1 MKKLLTILLALW
13 IGIPFAIAQNP
24 VKGKVSNSS
33 GEGLPGVT
41 ILVANTSVGTVSDF
55 EGHYALEVPDNSVLV
70 FSFIGF
76 LQREIAISG
85 QSVLN
90 VTLQEDTKSL
100 EEVVVTAIGI
110 KQQKKK
116 LGYATQE
123 VDTDVLSESRT
134 MNLGNALSGQVA
146 GLAVSNPTGMFQSP
160 SFNLRGKRPLI
171 VLDGVPLESDLK
183 IGRASCRE
191 RGE

>member
-1 MKKLLTILLALW
+1 
-13 IGIPFAIAQNP
+13 
-24 VKGKVSNSS
+24 
-33 GEGLPGVT
+33 
-41 ILVANTSVGTVSDF
+41 
-55 EGHYALEVPDNSVLV
+55 ALEVPDNSVLV

-171 VLDGVPLESDLK
+171 VLDGVPLESDLIDISADDIESINVSK
-183 IGRASCRE
+183 GGTASALYGA
-191 RGE
+191 RGKK